1 MLPAIFP
8 GKRLDVIR
16 MIMIAQRGKDMNR
29 VAHLQ
34 NHLKTQKRST
44 SLNRA
49 GSSSPPP
56 LSWEQVLGNVLE
68 LTPLG
73 LYRTDLAGQVLPPS
87 GAAAGENMLRMT
99 AGELKTLTESFRC
112 AMENE
117 AQWSQ
122 QFCRRAA
129 DGEIRWLQTTVTKLK
144 DEKGAQI
151 GYQGFTTD
159 VTQEVQ
165 GQRGVAA
172 SEERQRLA
180 IEAAELGIWDL
191 DVVMG
196 NCVFSSYCY
205 EMLGYAPGQMQGSLA
220 DWINIIHPEYLENA
234 RRLLEQ
240 CIEGCIDKFELE
252 FRLKTNEGKW
262 RWFRCTGKAA
272 ARDASGRGFR
282 LAGTLQDVNQ
292 AKMMEHLLGME
303 HDLLN
308 LITATSPVGIMF
320 IEPDGNTA
328 FANPRA
334 ERILGLAKKEMLSS
348 GDWSLVR
355 TIRSPER
362 DSGEVESLEDV
373 LRQGVCLQNA
383 CYLFTRPDGSSV
395 FLSISTAPFLD
406 KASKVSG
413 TVVTLEDVTEQKRRE
428 QVISDNDHLLRET
441 QRIAQLGSYVL
452 DLEQQHWG
460 CSSKLREILG
470 IDERYPMTLQGHFEL
485 VHEEFRDRFVE
496 SYSSAIAHSRPFE
509 MEYKIKRH
517 SDGEERW
524 VTECCEVTRDTAGK
538 KRRMIGTIK
547 DITER
552 KAAEEA
558 IRNLNNELDR
568 RVIERTSQLVAAKKE
583 IESFSYS
590 VSHDL
595 RAPLRHINSY
605 SSILVEE
612 HGAALPEEARYYL
625 ERICTASNRMGKQI
639 DDLLA
644 LTRVG
649 RAIMKRTTFNI
660 SQLAAEVVDMI
671 QDDDVSNAAEFV
683 VHPGINA
690 YGDAALVRLV
700 LQNLL
705 GNSVKYS
712 SRNPYPRIE
721 FGQTAVNGASVF
733 FVRDNGVGF
742 DMAYVEKLFQP
753 FQRLHG
759 SEFEGTGIGL
769 ATVRRIIE
777 RHGGSIWAEGKEG
790 EGATFYFTLSH
801 PRKV

>member
-1 MLPAIFP
+1 
-8 GKRLDVIR
+8 
-16 MIMIAQRGKDMNR
+16 MIAQRGKDMNR

-34 NHLKTQKRST
+34 DHLTNQIRNTPLS
-44 SLNRA
+44 RA
-49 GSSSPPP
+49 GCPTSPM
-56 LSWEQVLGNVLE
+56 LSWEQVLGNILRH
-68 LTPLG
+68 TPLG
-73 LYRTDLAGQVLPPS
+73 LYRTDISGQVLSPS
-87 GAAAGENMLRMT
+87 GATAVENQVRLTVEER
-99 AGELKTLTESFRC
+99 KTLTESFRC
-112 AMENE
+112 AMDNE

-122 QFCRRAA
+122 RFCRRAS
-129 DGEIRWLQTTVTKLK
+129 DGQNRWLLTVIAKLK
-144 DEKGAQI
+144 DENGTQI

-159 VTQEVQ
+159 VTHEARQQHEVA
-165 GQRGVAA
+165 VN
-172 SEERQRLA
+172 EERQRLA

-191 DVVMG
+191 DVVTG
-196 NCVFSSYCY
+196 NCFFSPYCY

-234 RRLLEQ
+234 RRLLEE
-240 CIEGCIDKFELE
+240 CIEGRIDKFELE

-272 ARDASGRGFR
+272 TRDASGRGFR
-282 LAGTLQDVNQ
+282 LAGTLLDVNQ
-292 AKMMEHLLGME
+292 AQMMEHLLRME

-308 LITATSPVGIMF
+308 LITITSPVGIMF

-334 ERILGLAKKEMLSS
+334 ERILGLGKKEMLTS
-348 GDWSLVR
+348 GDRSLVKA
-355 TIRSPER
+355 IRSPEKENGA
-362 DSGEVESLEDV
+362 SEESLEEV
-373 LRQGVCLQNA
+373 LQQGVCLQNA
-383 CYLFTRPDGSSV
+383 CFLFTRPDDSSV

-470 IDERYPMTLQGHFEL
+470 IDERYPMTLQGHFDL
-485 VHEEFRDRFVE
+485 VHEEFRGRFVD
-496 SYSSAIAHSRPFE
+496 SYHSAIAHSRPFE

-517 SDGEERW
+517 SDGQERW

-612 HGAALPEEARYYL
+612 HGAALPDEARYYL

-671 QDDDVSNAAEFV
+671 QDDDASNAAEFV
-683 VHPGINA
+683 VSPGINA
-690 YGDAALVRLV
+690 HGDAALVRLV

-712 SRNPYPRIE
+712 SRNPHPRIE
-721 FGQTAVNGASVF
+721 FGQTTVNGASVF

-742 DMAYVEKLFQP
+742 DMAYVAKLFQP

-801 PRKV
+801 PRKA